1 MYKNMVAAL
10 FLTERDTDEFDENAP
25 KVRGRIITTLQKAKE
40 IRPNVER
47 CITIARKGLAA
58 EDAARQF
65 GTTADRGSS
74 AYKSWREGDQWQ
86 SWAKAIA
93 PAVAARRQLVRMIGD
108 KQAVRI
114 LFEKIAP
121 RYVDRAGG
129 FTRIVRLAEPR
140 LGDNGT
146 RAILEL
152 VGVRDRQVQSAPA
165 PKFEDN
171 DTK

>member
-58 EDAARQF
+58 EDAARPF

-74 AYKSWREGDQWQ
+74 AYKSWREGDQWK
-86 SWAKAIA
+86 SWAKAMA
-93 PAVAARRQLVRMIGD
+93 PIMITISEAAENRVRKPTMSPTPPKNSPI
-108 KQAVRI
+108 V
-114 LFEKIAP
+114 
-121 RYVDRAGG
+121 
-129 FTRIVRLAEPR
+129 TR
-140 LGDNGT
+140 
-146 RAILEL
+146 
-152 VGVRDRQVQSAPA
+152 
-165 PKFEDN
+165 
-171 DTK
+171 

>member
-1 MYKNMVAAL
+1 MYKNMVSAL

-40 IRPNVER
+40 IRPMVER

-58 EDAARQF
+58 EDAARSF
-65 GTTADRGSS
+65 GTTADRGSA
-74 AYKSWREGDQWQ
+74 AYKSWREGDQWK
-86 SWAKAIA
+86 SWAKAMA

-114 LFEKIAP
+114 LFDKIAP

-140 LGDNGT
+140 LGDNGI

-152 VGVRDRQVQSAPA
+152 VGVRDRQVQASQA

-171 DTK
+171 DAK